1 MRTMRL
7 HVGDGRSN
15 DMTTDLPQ
23 VPPVTL
29 GRSGVRSTKLA
40 LGSANWIGRVGDDAY
55 VELLREAFR
64 LGIRHV
70 DSAPSYEQGWLA
82 ARLREADAP
91 DDLLIVTKIGRYR
104 GDDGIE
110 YDFDPERA
118 VRSVHSSLEE
128 LGLERLPVL
137 KLHDARPDD
146 WDQIMGPNGTMAALR
161 RLQAEGLVG
170 AIGTAVGN
178 ADFAAMA
185 AESGEFDIIGSYHH
199 YTLLNQD
206 AARRI
211 HPHAR
216 RHNLGVINISPFA
229 GNILGTGVVQGA
241 RYSYREA
248 SPEVLNAVQEMARRA
263 EAHGLDLP
271 TAALAFSL
279 ACPDIDVSVVG
290 PTTVEELHA
299 DVTALTVAEEF
310 ADFDDI
316 VAPVEFPNDWF

>member
-1 MRTMRL
+1 M
-7 HVGDGRSN
+7 SN
-15 DMTTDLPQ
+15 DLPR

-29 GRSGVRSTKLA
+29 GRSGVKSTRLA

-82 ARLREADAP
+82 ARLGEAEPP
-91 DDLLIVTKIGRYR
+91 DDLLIVTKIGRYKA
-104 GDDGIE
+104 DDGVE
-110 YDFDPERA
+110 YDFDPDRA

-128 LGLERLPVL
+128 LGLERLPVV
-137 KLHDARPDD
+137 KVHDARPDH
-146 WDQIMGPNGTMAALR
+146 WDQIVGPNGTLAALR

-216 RHNLGVINISPFA
+216 RHNLGVINISPFG
-229 GNILGTGVVQGA
+229 GNILGTGAIQGA

-248 SPEVLNAVQEMARRA
+248 APEVLNEVRHMEQRA
-263 EAHGLDLP
+263 QAHGLDLP
-271 TAALAFSL
+271 TAALAYSL
-279 ACPDIDVSVVG
+279 ACPDIDVNVIG
-290 PTTVEELHA
+290 PTTIEELHA
-299 DVTALTVAEEF
+299 DVAALTVAEEF
-310 ADFDDI
+310 GSFRDI
-316 VAPVEFPNDWF
+316 VSPVEFPNDWF

>member
-1 MRTMRL
+1 
-7 HVGDGRSN
+7 
-15 DMTTDLPQ
+15 MTNDLPQ

-29 GRSGVRSTKLA
+29 GRSGVQSTKLA

-70 DSAPSYEQGWLA
+70 DTAPSYAQGWLA
-82 ARLREADAP
+82 ERLQEAGPP

-104 GDDGIE
+104 ANGGIE
-110 YDFDPERA
+110 YDFGPERA
-118 VRSVHSSLEE
+118 VQSVHDSLEE

-137 KLHDARPDD
+137 KVHDARPDH
-146 WDQIMGPNGTMAALR
+146 WDEIMGPNGTLAALR
-161 RLQAEGLVG
+161 RLQSEGLVG

-211 HPHAR
+211 HPQAR
-216 RHNLGVINISPFA
+216 RHNLGVINISPFG
-229 GNILGTGVVQGA
+229 GNILGTGAVQGA

-248 SPEVLNAVQEMARRA
+248 APEVLNEVRHMEQRA
-263 EAHGLDLP
+263 QAHGMSLP
-271 TAALAFSL
+271 TAALAYSL
-279 ACPDIDVSVVG
+279 ACPDIDVNVIG
-290 PTTVEELHA
+290 PTSIEELHA
-299 DVTALTVAEEF
+299 DVAALRVAE
-310 ADFDDI
+310 DFGSFRD
-316 VAPVEFPNDWF
+316 VVSPVEFPNDWF

>member
-1 MRTMRL
+1 MT
-7 HVGDGRSN
+7 GTRSW
-15 DMTTDLPQ
+15 P
-23 VPPVTL
+23 
-29 GRSGVRSTKLA
+29 
-40 LGSANWIGRVGDDAY
+40 
-55 VELLREAFR
+55 
-64 LGIRHV
+64 
-70 DSAPSYEQGWLA
+70 
-82 ARLREADAP
+82 
-91 DDLLIVTKIGRYR
+91 
-104 GDDGIE
+104 
-110 YDFDPERA
+110 
-118 VRSVHSSLEE
+118 
-128 LGLERLPVL
+128 
-137 KLHDARPDD
+137 
-146 WDQIMGPNGTMAALR
+146 PNGTLASLR

-229 GNILGTGVVQGA
+229 GNILGTGAVQGA

-290 PTTVEELHA
+290 PTTIEELHA
-299 DVTALTVAEEF
+299 DMAARDRGGSSSGNF
-310 ADFDDI
+310 ADI
-316 VAPVEFPNDWF
+316 VSPVEFPNDWF